1 MTADQRERRRIA
13 GALLLASAVGW
24 TALLSGSWG
33 EAGLAYC
40 RSMGMAWTWP
50 SFRALLAISPLSSL
64 ALDWTLMLVAMMTP
78 TLIAPVLH
86 VHQRSF
92 KSRRIRSIAL
102 FALGYAAIWMTA
114 GVILVTV
121 QLMANASAPDAVWPA
136 ATAALIALVWQC
148 SPLKQRCLNRSHNHS
163 ELAAFGLAADRDAL
177 GFGLTH
183 GAWCVGSCWALMLLP
198 MLLGHAHLAA
208 MIAVTIVMIG
218 ERLEAPAP
226 LRWRLRGP
234 GKLMRI
240 VIAQVRQMR
249 AAGRRVLDSALHATA
264 FNGT

>member
-1 MTADQRERRRIA
+1 MTVDQRERRRIA

-24 TALLSGSWG
+24 TALLSGPWG

-50 SFRALLAISPLSSL
+50 SFRALLAISPLSAL

-102 FALGYAAIWMTA
+102 FALGYAAIWMSA
-114 GVILVTV
+114 GVVLVTV

-136 ATAALIALVWQC
+136 ATAALLALVWQC
-148 SPLKQRCLNRSHNHS
+148 SPFKQRCLNRSHNHS

-208 MIAVTIVMIG
+208 MIVVTIVMIG

-234 GKLMRI
+234 GKLWRI
-240 VIAQVRQMR
+240 AIAQARQLR
-249 AAGRRVLDSALHATA
+249 ELGRRVRSLRMPTA
-264 FNGT
+264 AARGA

>member
-24 TALLSGSWG
+24 TALLSGPWG

-40 RSMGMAWTWP
+40 RSMGMTWTWP
-50 SFRALLAISPLSSL
+50 SFRALLAISPLSAL

-86 VHQRSF
+86 VHRRSF

-102 FALGYAAIWMTA
+102 FALGYAAVWMAA
-114 GVILVTV
+114 GVVLVTV
-121 QLMANASAPDAVWPA
+121 QLMANASAPEAVWPA
-136 ATAALIALVWQC
+136 ATAALLALVWQC

-208 MIAVTIVMIG
+208 MIVVTIVMIG

-240 VIAQVRQMR
+240 VIAQMRQMLP
-249 AAGRRVLDSALHATA
+249 GRRGRDTATPA
-264 FNGT
+264 MASNRT